1 MQNSF
6 LLSSS
11 TPDARH
17 LISQFCT
24 AEMLSLK
31 EWRSNEDSSAQAAL
45 ISTPETL
52 DLAALR
58 ASAKHLAIDINP
70 FTQNNHLK
78 RLLLADMDATIIRG
92 ESLDELASLCGKG
105 EENAKITAQTMT
117 GEIDFA
123 TGLDM
128 RLSQLAGQSETLLH
142 KVIENT
148 RITSGATTLIATMR
162 ANEAQCYLVSGGF
175 TFLTSY
181 VAEKVGFH
189 EHFANRLGIKDG
201 ILTGKAVPPLL
212 DKTSKKQILLQKA
225 ELLGV
230 SASQAI
236 CVGDGANDGEML
248 STAGL
253 GVAFEGKPALKQL
266 ITTQLDH
273 TDLTGLLYLQGIAAS
288 EFYHAS

>member
-105 EENAKITAQTMT
+105 EEIAKITAKTMA